1 MRRAPYSLVSFTRA
15 SPLTQVRLAKRW
27 TSVHMMCPHLHEEAV
42 ELLVA
47 AVFVSPGAA
56 RAPATASS
64 GLHRWLRLIAD
75 HPWGAFPLVR
85 LHHTTSPGGGRSV
98 AIS

>member
-1 MRRAPYSLVSFTRA
+1 MQIRVRLP
-15 SPLTQVRLAKRW
+15 SPSHRVRPLMQVRLAKRW
-27 TSVHMMCPHLHEEAV
+27 TSVHMLCPHVHEEAI

-47 AVFVSPGAA
+47 SVFVSPGAA

-75 HPWGAFPLVR
+75 HPWDEFPLVR
-85 LHHTTSPGGGRSV
+85 LHIPRRC
-98 AIS
+98 AQK